1 MLVERRRANCRLHCL
16 QLGRCLSPET
26 LLLTTSRYSIPKS
39 ASCCLLSPP
48 CQRPSTPCSQ
58 KAHGH
63 THCNSRATRR
73 CRSPVSGT
81 SQSTL
86 ITVHQSVDIRFSTC
100 WWQLCFIHSTW
111 KSCRS
116 SLSDHVTIP
125 SFPWLI
131 LPSHFIPFSPQLY
144 SAVPYQI
151 EHLSILSGIRPP
163 DAVLLH
169 SMKATQPAWLHPVYT
184 RG

>member
-1 MLVERRRANCRLHCL
+1 MLAQRRCANCRLHYL
-16 QLGRCLSPET
+16 QLGRCLSSET

-63 THCNSRATRR
+63 THRNSRATRR

-86 ITVHQSVDIRFSTC
+86 ITVHQSVDLRFSTC

-116 SLSDHVTIP
+116 SLSRPCHHP
-125 SFPWLI
+125 LI
-131 LPSHFIPFSPQLY
+131 SMAHPPEPFHPFLTPTLQCSTVPNRAPFHPLGCQAARR
-144 SAVPYQI
+144 SAT
-151 EHLSILSGIRPP
+151 
-163 DAVLLH
+163 A
-169 SMKATQPAWLHPVYT
+169 
-184 RG
+184 